1 MRISINKVQIRKS
14 LIHFY
19 TAIGFAVVSL
29 IFYSPLLDGKKLF
42 QSDINQ
48 YEGMSREITDNRDNF
63 SDEIYWID
71 NAFGGMPTFQLG
83 AKFAYDI
90 LAPIHMLFRFIPR
103 PAHTLFLYLLTMYIL
118 LMVLKIPWRIA
129 ILGSIAFA
137 FSTYLLIIL
146 QVGHNTKAL
155 AISYIPLVVA
165 GLVLLKQHKLL
176 PGFLVSL
183 VAISL
188 QLRANHYQMTYY
200 MLILLGIYF
209 VVYLVDSYK
218 KNDVKYFIKYM
229 GVFALAG
236 IMSLGLNAPNILSTY
251 EYSKYST
258 RSQSELK
265 INPDGTEKEKS
276 TGLDYDYI
284 TQYSYGVF
292 ESFNLVAP
300 RVQGGAS
307 SEDVGDDSDL
317 YKFLVDNNVPKP
329 QADSFIKSV
338 PTYWGNQPILEAPA
352 YIGASMVF
360 LFILSLFVVKGPF
373 KWWLLISFLLSL
385 LLSWGKNFPL
395 LTNFFIDCVPFY
407 NKFRAVSSIQVI
419 LEFAVPLLSVIGLHK
434 FLADSNLKNIKRS
447 LTIYSVPLIILF
459 VFSGSL
465 SFAGLYDDYY
475 SNGYGQEIFN
485 QIIEERKNIFNKDI
499 IRALL
504 IGGIIFL
511 TLRFSRLIGRNFTF
525 IIVFIIVFIDLFT
538 VNNRYIDKDLFID
551 KSINT
556 YQLSEIDNE
565 ILTDTLDYRVFNVSA
580 GLSNASTSY
589 YHNTLNGYHA
599 AKLRRFQEYYDYLS
613 FHDNEKL
620 FNSLNV
626 KYIIGKDD
634 ENKDQL
640 YQNTSALGNAWAID
654 SILVFNNPDELL
666 NKLKEKDTDISQVA
680 LGLMNSLPKDIPL
693 SYDSSELIKIEKIKN
708 SSSHLTYNYESI
720 SEQLIVFSEIY
731 YPAGWEVYVDGDK
744 SNFFDINYLLRGMVI
759 PKGKHTVEFYFLP
772 KIVKTGINIR
782 IITIIITFSLIA
794 FMLYKENKWV

>member
-14 LIHFY
+14 LIHLY

-29 IFYSPLLDGKKLF
+29 IFYSPLLEGKKLY

-129 ILGSIAFA
+129 VLGSIAFA

-155 AISYIPLVVA
+155 AVSYIPLVVA
-165 GLVLLKQHKLL
+165 GLLLLKQHKLL

-188 QLRANHYQMTYY
+188 QIRANHYQMTYY

-209 VVYLVDSYK
+209 IVYLVDSYR
-218 KNDVKYFIKYM
+218 KNDVKDFITYM
-229 GVFALAG
+229 ILFVLAG
-236 IMSLGLNAPNILSTY
+236 ILSLGLNAPNILSTY
-251 EYSKYST
+251 DYSKYST

-265 INPDGTEKEKS
+265 LNPDGTEKEIS

-284 TQYSYGVF
+284 TQYSYGIF
-292 ESFNLVAP
+292 ESLNLIAP

-307 SEDVGDDSDL
+307 SEDVGKDSDL
-317 YKFLVDNNVPKP
+317 YEFLIDNNVPKP
-329 QADSFIKSV
+329 QAESFIKSV
-338 PTYWGNQPILEAPA
+338 PTYWGSQPILEAPA
-352 YIGASMVF
+352 YIGASIAF

-373 KWWLLISFLLSL
+373 KWWLLISFILSL

-395 LTNFFIDCVPFY
+395 LTNLFIDYVPFY

-419 LEFAVPLLSVIGLHK
+419 LEFAVPLLAVIGLNK
-434 FLADSNLKNIKRS
+434 FLADADLKNIRRS
-447 LTIYSVPLIILF
+447 FAIFSVPLIILF
-459 VFSGSL
+459 LFSGSL
-465 SFAGLYDDYY
+465 SFVGLYDNYY
-475 SNGYGQEIFN
+475 SHGYGQEIFN

-499 IRALL
+499 LRALL

-511 TLRFSRLIGRNFTF
+511 TLRFSKSIGRNFTF
-525 IIVFIIVFIDLFT
+525 LIVFIIVFVDLYS
-538 VNNRYIDKDLFID
+538 VNSRYIDKDLFID

-565 ILTDTLDYRVFNVSA
+565 ILLDTLDYRVFNLST
-580 GLSNASTSY
+580 GLSNASSSY
-589 YHNTLNGYHA
+589 YHNSLNGYHA
-599 AKLRRFQEYYDYLS
+599 AKLRRFQEYYDYLT

-626 KYIIGKDD
+626 KYLIGKDD
-634 ENKDQL
+634 QDQDQL
-640 YQNTSALGNAWAID
+640 YVNPEALGNAWAVD
-654 SILVFNNPDELL
+654 SLLVLDNPDELL
-666 NKLKEKDTDISQVA
+666 NKLKDTDISKIA
-680 LGLMNSLPKDIPL
+680 LGLKNSTPKDLPKIF
-693 SYDSSELIKIEKIKN
+693 DSKDLIEIEKVKN
-708 SSSHLTYNYESI
+708 SSAHLTYNYNALSD
-720 SEQLIVFSEIY
+720 QLIVFSEIY
-731 YPAGWEVYVDGDK
+731 YPSGWEVFVDGDK
-744 SNFFDINYLLRGMVI
+744 SNFFDVNYLLRGMLI
-759 PKGKHTVEFYFLP
+759 PKGKHKIEFYFSP
-772 KIVKTGINIR
+772 KIVNTGINIR

-794 FMLYKENKWV
+794 YMLYRENKWV

>member
-1 MRISINKVQIRKS
+1 MRISINKVQFRKS
-14 LIHFY
+14 LIHLY
-19 TAIGFAVVSL
+19 TAIGFAIVSL
-29 IFYSPLLDGKKLF
+29 IFYSPLLDGKRLF

-48 YEGMSREITDNRDNF
+48 YEGMSREITENRDTF

-83 AKFAYDI
+83 AKFAYDV

-129 ILGSIAFA
+129 VLGSIAFA

-155 AISYIPLVVA
+155 AISYIPLVIA
-165 GLVLLKQHKLL
+165 GLLLLKQHKLL

-188 QLRANHYQMTYY
+188 QIRANHYQMTYY

-209 VVYLVDSYK
+209 IVYLVDSYRNK
-218 KNDVKYFIKYM
+218 DVKDFITYM
-229 GVFALAG
+229 SLFFLAG
-236 IMSLGLNAPNILSTY
+236 ILALGLNAPNILSTY
-251 EYSKYST
+251 DYSKYST

-265 INPDGTEKEKS
+265 LNPDGSEKEIS

-284 TQYSYGVF
+284 TQYSYGIF
-292 ESFNLVAP
+292 ESLNLVAP

-307 SEDVGDDSDL
+307 SEDVGENSDL
-317 YKFLVDNNVPKP
+317 YEFLIDNNVPKP
-329 QADSFIKSV
+329 QAQSFIKSV
-338 PTYWGNQPILEAPA
+338 PTYWGSQPILEAPA
-352 YIGASMVF
+352 YIGASIAF
-360 LFILSLFVVKGPF
+360 LFVLSLFVVKGPF
-373 KWWLLISFLLSL
+373 KWWLLISFILSL

-395 LTNFFIDCVPFY
+395 LTNLFIDYVPFY

-419 LEFAVPLLSVIGLHK
+419 LEFAVPLLAVIGLNK
-434 FLADSNLKNIKRS
+434 FLADSDLKNIRRS
-447 LTIYSVPLIILF
+447 FAIFSVPLIILL
-459 VFSGSL
+459 VISGSL

-499 IRALL
+499 LRALL
-504 IGGIIFL
+504 IGGVIFL
-511 TLRFSRLIGRNFTF
+511 TLRFSKLIGRNFTF
-525 IIVFIIVFIDLFT
+525 LIVSLIVIVDLYS
-538 VNNRYIDKDLFID
+538 VNSRYIDKDLFID

-565 ILTDTLDYRVFNVSA
+565 ILLDTLDYRVFNLST
-580 GLSNASTSY
+580 GLSNASSSY
-589 YHNTLNGYHA
+589 YHNSLNGYHA
-599 AKLRRFQEYYDYLS
+599 AKLKRFQEYYDYLT

-626 KYIIGKDD
+626 KYLIGKDD
-634 ENKDQL
+634 QDQDQL
-640 YQNTSALGNAWAID
+640 YINPDALGNAWSVD
-654 SILVFNNPDELL
+654 SLLILDNPDELL
-666 NKLKEKDTDISQVA
+666 NKLKDTDISKIA
-680 LGLMNSLPKDIPL
+680 LGLKNSIPKDLPQTFE
-693 SYDSSELIKIEKIKN
+693 SKDLIKIEKVKN
-708 SSSHLTYNYESI
+708 SSSHLTYNYNAL

-731 YPAGWEVYVDGDK
+731 YPSGWEVFIDGEK
-744 SNFFDINYLLRGMVI
+744 SNFFDINYLLRGMLI
-759 PKGKHTVEFYFLP
+759 PEGKHEIEFFFSP
-772 KIVKTGINIR
+772 EIVKTGINIR

-794 FMLYKENKWV
+794 YMLYRENKWV

>member
-14 LIHFY
+14 LIHLY

-29 IFYSPLLDGKKLF
+29 IFYSPLLEGKKLY

-90 LAPIHMLFRFIPR
+90 LAPIHMMFRFIPR

-129 ILGSIAFA
+129 VLGSIAFA

-155 AISYIPLVVA
+155 AISYIPLVIA
-165 GLVLLKQHKLL
+165 GLLLLKQHKLL

-188 QLRANHYQMTYY
+188 QIRANHYQMTYY

-209 VVYLVDSYK
+209 IVYLVDSYR
-218 KNDVKYFIKYM
+218 KNDVKDFITYM
-229 GVFALAG
+229 SLFVLAG
-236 IMSLGLNAPNILSTY
+236 ILSLGLNAPNILSTY
-251 EYSKYST
+251 DYSKYST

-265 INPDGTEKEKS
+265 LNPDGTEKEIS

-284 TQYSYGVF
+284 TQYSYGIF
-292 ESFNLVAP
+292 ESLNLIAP

-307 SEDVGDDSDL
+307 SEDIGEDSEL
-317 YKFLVDNNVPKP
+317 YEFLIENNVPKP
-329 QADSFIKSV
+329 QAESFIKSV
-338 PTYWGNQPILEAPA
+338 PTYWGSQPILEAPA
-352 YIGASMVF
+352 YIGASIAF

-373 KWWLLISFLLSL
+373 KWWLLISFILSL

-395 LTNFFIDCVPFY
+395 LTNLFIDYVPFY

-419 LEFAVPLLSVIGLHK
+419 LEFAVPLLAVIGLNK
-434 FLADSNLKNIKRS
+434 FLADADLKNIRRS
-447 LTIYSVPLIILF
+447 FAIFSLPLIILF
-459 VFSGSL
+459 LFSGSL
-465 SFAGLYDDYY
+465 SFVGLYDNYY

-485 QIIEERKNIFNKDI
+485 QIIEERKNIFNKDVL
-499 IRALL
+499 RALL

-511 TLRFSRLIGRNFTF
+511 TLRFSKSIGRNFTF
-525 IIVFIIVFIDLFT
+525 LIVSIIVFIDLYS
-538 VNNRYIDKDLFID
+538 VNSRYIDKDLFID

-565 ILTDTLDYRVFNVSA
+565 ILLDTLDYRVFNLST
-580 GLSNASTSY
+580 GLSNASSSY
-589 YHNTLNGYHA
+589 YHNSLNGYHA
-599 AKLRRFQEYYDYLS
+599 AKLRRFQEYYDYLT

-626 KYIIGKDD
+626 KYLIGKDD
-634 ENKDQL
+634 QDQDQL
-640 YQNTSALGNAWAID
+640 YVNPDALGNAWAVD
-654 SILVFNNPDELL
+654 SLLVLDNPDELL
-666 NKLKEKDTDISQVA
+666 NKLKDTNISKIA
-680 LGLMNSLPKDIPL
+680 LGLKNSIPKDLPKIFNSKD
-693 SYDSSELIKIEKIKN
+693 LIEIEKVKN
-708 SSSHLTYNYESI
+708 SSSHLTYNYNALSD
-720 SEQLIVFSEIY
+720 QLIVFSEIY
-731 YPAGWEVYVDGDK
+731 YPSGWEVFVDGEK
-744 SNFFDINYLLRGMVI
+744 SNFFDVNYLLRGMLI
-759 PKGKHTVEFYFLP
+759 PKGKHKIEFYFSP
-772 KIVKTGINIR
+772 KIVNTGINIR

-794 FMLYKENKWV
+794 YMLYRDNKWV

>member
-14 LIHFY
+14 LIHLY

-29 IFYSPLLDGKKLF
+29 IFYSPLLEGKKLY

-90 LAPIHMLFRFIPR
+90 LAPIHMMFRFIPR

-129 ILGSIAFA
+129 VLGSIAFA

-155 AISYIPLVVA
+155 AISYIPLVIA
-165 GLVLLKQHKLL
+165 GLLLLKQHKLL

-188 QLRANHYQMTYY
+188 QIRANHYQMTYY

-209 VVYLVDSYK
+209 IVYLVDSYR
-218 KNDVKYFIKYM
+218 KNDVKDFITYM
-229 GVFALAG
+229 SLFVLAG
-236 IMSLGLNAPNILSTY
+236 ILSLGLNAPNILSTY
-251 EYSKYST
+251 DYSKYST

-265 INPDGTEKEKS
+265 LNPDGTEKEIS

-284 TQYSYGVF
+284 TQYSYGIF
-292 ESFNLVAP
+292 ESLNLIAP

-307 SEDVGDDSDL
+307 SEDVGEDSDL
-317 YKFLVDNNVPKP
+317 YEFLIDNNVPKP
-329 QADSFIKSV
+329 QAESFIKSV
-338 PTYWGNQPILEAPA
+338 PTYWGSQPILEAPA
-352 YIGASMVF
+352 YIGASIAF

-373 KWWLLISFLLSL
+373 KWWLLISFILSL

-395 LTNFFIDCVPFY
+395 LTNLFIDYVPFY

-419 LEFAVPLLSVIGLHK
+419 LEFAVPLLAVIGLNK
-434 FLADSNLKNIKRS
+434 FLADADLKNIRRS
-447 LTIYSVPLIILF
+447 FAIFSVPLIILF
-459 VFSGSL
+459 LFSGSL
-465 SFAGLYDDYY
+465 SFVGLYDNYY

-485 QIIEERKNIFNKDI
+485 QIIEERKNIFNKDVL
-499 IRALL
+499 RALL

-511 TLRFSRLIGRNFTF
+511 TLRFSKSIGRNFTF
-525 IIVFIIVFIDLFT
+525 LIVSIIVFIDLYS
-538 VNNRYIDKDLFID
+538 VNSRYIDKDLFID

-565 ILTDTLDYRVFNVSA
+565 ILLDTLDYRVFNLST
-580 GLSNASTSY
+580 GLSNASSSY
-589 YHNTLNGYHA
+589 YHNSLNGYHA
-599 AKLRRFQEYYDYLS
+599 AKLRRFQEYYDYLT

-626 KYIIGKDD
+626 KYLIGKDD
-634 ENKDQL
+634 QDQDQL
-640 YQNTSALGNAWAID
+640 YVNPDALGNAWAVD
-654 SILVFNNPDELL
+654 SLLVLDNPDELL
-666 NKLKEKDTDISQVA
+666 NKLKDTNISKIA
-680 LGLMNSLPKDIPL
+680 LGLKNSIPKDLPKIFNSKD
-693 SYDSSELIKIEKIKN
+693 LIEIEKVKN
-708 SSSHLTYNYESI
+708 SSSHLTYNYNALSD
-720 SEQLIVFSEIY
+720 QLIVFSEIY
-731 YPAGWEVYVDGDK
+731 YPSGWEVFVDGEK
-744 SNFFDINYLLRGMVI
+744 SNFFDVNYLLRGMLI
-759 PKGKHTVEFYFLP
+759 PKGKHKIEFYFSP
-772 KIVKTGINIR
+772 KIVNTGINIR
-782 IITIIITFSLIA
+782 IITIIITFILIA
-794 FMLYKENKWV
+794 YMLYRDNKWV

>member
-14 LIHFY
+14 LIHLY

-29 IFYSPLLDGKKLF
+29 IFYSPLLEGKKLY

-129 ILGSIAFA
+129 VLGSIAFA

-155 AISYIPLVVA
+155 AVSYIPLVVA
-165 GLVLLKQHKLL
+165 GLLLLKQHKLL

-188 QLRANHYQMTYY
+188 QIRANHYQMTYY

-209 VVYLVDSYK
+209 IVYLVDSYRK
-218 KNDVKYFIKYM
+218 KDVKDFITYM
-229 GVFALAG
+229 SLFFLAG
-236 IMSLGLNAPNILSTY
+236 ILSLGLNAPNILSTY
-251 EYSKYST
+251 DYSKYST

-265 INPDGTEKEKS
+265 LNPDGTEKEIS

-284 TQYSYGVF
+284 TQYSYGIF
-292 ESFNLVAP
+292 ESLNLIAP

-307 SEDVGDDSDL
+307 SEDVGEDSDL
-317 YKFLVDNNVPKP
+317 YEFLIDNNIPKP
-329 QADSFIKSV
+329 QAQSFIKSV
-338 PTYWGNQPILEAPA
+338 PTYWGSQPILEAPA
-352 YIGASMVF
+352 YIGASIAF

-373 KWWLLISFLLSL
+373 KWWLLISFILSL

-395 LTNFFIDCVPFY
+395 LTNLFIDYVPFY

-419 LEFAVPLLSVIGLHK
+419 LEFAVPLLAVIGLNK
-434 FLADSNLKNIKRS
+434 FLADSDQKNIRRS
-447 LTIYSVPLIILF
+447 FAIFSVPLIILF
-459 VFSGSL
+459 LFSGSL
-465 SFAGLYDDYY
+465 SFVGLYDNYY

-499 IRALL
+499 LRALL

-511 TLRFSRLIGRNFTF
+511 TLRFSKSIGRNFTF
-525 IIVFIIVFIDLFT
+525 LIVFIIVFVDLYS
-538 VNNRYIDKDLFID
+538 VNSRYIDKDLFID

-565 ILTDTLDYRVFNVSA
+565 ILLDTLDYRVFNLST
-580 GLSNASTSY
+580 GLSNASSSY
-589 YHNTLNGYHA
+589 YHNSLNGYHA
-599 AKLRRFQEYYDYLS
+599 AKLRRFQEYYDYLT

-626 KYIIGKDD
+626 KYLIGKDD
-634 ENKDQL
+634 QDQDQL
-640 YQNTSALGNAWAID
+640 YVNPEALGNAWAVD
-654 SILVFNNPDELL
+654 SLLVLDNPDELL
-666 NKLKEKDTDISQVA
+666 NKLKDTDISKIA
-680 LGLMNSLPKDIPL
+680 LGLKNSTPKDLPKIF
-693 SYDSSELIKIEKIKN
+693 DSKDLIEIEKVKN
-708 SSSHLTYNYESI
+708 SSAHLTYNYNALSD
-720 SEQLIVFSEIY
+720 QLIVFSEIY
-731 YPAGWEVYVDGDK
+731 YPSGWEVFVDGDK
-744 SNFFDINYLLRGMVI
+744 SNFFDVNYLLRGMLI
-759 PKGKHTVEFYFLP
+759 PKGKHKIEFYFSP
-772 KIVKTGINIR
+772 KIVNTGINIR

-794 FMLYKENKWV
+794 YMLYRENKWV

>member
-1 MRISINKVQIRKS
+1 MRISINKVQFRKS
-14 LIHFY
+14 LIHLY

-29 IFYSPLLDGKKLF
+29 IFYSPLLDGKRLF

-48 YEGMSREITDNRDNF
+48 YEGMSREISENRDAF

-83 AKFAYDI
+83 AKFAYDV

-129 ILGSIAFA
+129 VLGSIAFA

-155 AISYIPLVVA
+155 AISYIPLVIA
-165 GLVLLKQHKLL
+165 GLLLLKQHKLL

-188 QLRANHYQMTYY
+188 QIRANHYQMTYY

-209 VVYLVDSYK
+209 IVYLVDSYRK
-218 KNDVKYFIKYM
+218 KDVKDFITYM
-229 GVFALAG
+229 SLFFLAG
-236 IMSLGLNAPNILSTY
+236 ILALGLNAPNILSTY
-251 EYSKYST
+251 DYSKYST

-265 INPDGTEKEKS
+265 LNPDGSEKEIS

-284 TQYSYGVF
+284 TQYSYGIF
-292 ESFNLVAP
+292 ESLNLVAP

-307 SEDVGDDSDL
+307 SEDVGENSDL
-317 YKFLVDNNVPKP
+317 YEFLIDNNVPKP
-329 QADSFIKSV
+329 QAQSFIKSV
-338 PTYWGNQPILEAPA
+338 PTYWGSQPILEAPA
-352 YIGASMVF
+352 YIGASIAF
-360 LFILSLFVVKGPF
+360 LFVLSLFVVKGPF
-373 KWWLLISFLLSL
+373 KWWLLISFILSL

-395 LTNFFIDCVPFY
+395 LTNLFIDYVPFY

-419 LEFAVPLLSVIGLHK
+419 LEFAVPLLAVIGLNK
-434 FLADSNLKNIKRS
+434 FLADSDLKNIRRS
-447 LTIYSVPLIILF
+447 FAIFSVPLIILL
-459 VFSGSL
+459 VISGSL

-499 IRALL
+499 LRALL
-504 IGGIIFL
+504 IGGVIFL
-511 TLRFSRLIGRNFTF
+511 TLRFSKLIGRNFTF
-525 IIVFIIVFIDLFT
+525 LIVSITVIVDLYS
-538 VNNRYIDKDLFID
+538 VNDRYIDKDLFID

-565 ILTDTLDYRVFNVSA
+565 ILLDTLDYRVFNLST
-580 GLSNASTSY
+580 GLSNASSSY
-589 YHNTLNGYHA
+589 YHNSLNGYHA
-599 AKLRRFQEYYDYLS
+599 AKLRRFQEYYDYLT

-626 KYIIGKDD
+626 KYLIGKDD
-634 ENKDQL
+634 QDQDQL
-640 YQNTSALGNAWAID
+640 YINPDALGNAWSVD
-654 SILVFNNPDELL
+654 SLLILDNPDELL
-666 NKLKEKDTDISQVA
+666 NKLKDTDISKIA
-680 LGLMNSLPKDIPL
+680 LGLKNSIPKDLPQTFE
-693 SYDSSELIKIEKIKN
+693 SKDLIKIEKVKN
-708 SSSHLTYNYESI
+708 SSSHLTYNYNAL

-731 YPAGWEVYVDGDK
+731 YPSGWEVFIDGEK
-744 SNFFDINYLLRGMVI
+744 SNFFDINYLLRGMLI
-759 PKGKHTVEFYFLP
+759 PEGKHEIEFFFSP
-772 KIVKTGINIR
+772 EIVKTGINIR

-794 FMLYKENKWV
+794 YMLYRENKWV

>member
-14 LIHFY
+14 LIHLY

-29 IFYSPLLDGKKLF
+29 IFYSPLLEGKKLY

-48 YEGMSREITDNRDNF
+48 YEGMSREISDNRDNF

-90 LAPIHMLFRFIPR
+90 LAPIHMMFRFIPR

-129 ILGSIAFA
+129 VLGSIAFA

-155 AISYIPLVVA
+155 AISYIPLVIA
-165 GLVLLKQHKLL
+165 GLLLLKQHKLL

-188 QLRANHYQMTYY
+188 QIRANHYQMTYY

-209 VVYLVDSYK
+209 IVYLVDSYR
-218 KNDVKYFIKYM
+218 KNDVKDFITYM
-229 GVFALAG
+229 SLFVLAG
-236 IMSLGLNAPNILSTY
+236 ILSLGLNAPNILSTY
-251 EYSKYST
+251 DYSKYST

-265 INPDGTEKEKS
+265 LNPDGTEKEIS

-284 TQYSYGVF
+284 TQYSYGIF
-292 ESFNLVAP
+292 ESLNLIAP

-307 SEDVGDDSDL
+307 SEDVGEDSDL
-317 YKFLVDNNVPKP
+317 YEFLIDNNVPKP
-329 QADSFIKSV
+329 QAESFIKSV
-338 PTYWGNQPILEAPA
+338 PTYWGSQPILEAPA
-352 YIGASMVF
+352 YIGASIAF

-373 KWWLLISFLLSL
+373 KWWLLISFILSL

-395 LTNFFIDCVPFY
+395 LTNLFIDYVPFY

-419 LEFAVPLLSVIGLHK
+419 LEFAVPLLAVIGLNK
-434 FLADSNLKNIKRS
+434 FLADADLKNIRRS
-447 LTIYSVPLIILF
+447 FAIFSVPLIILF
-459 VFSGSL
+459 LFSGSL
-465 SFAGLYDDYY
+465 SFVGLYDNYY

-485 QIIEERKNIFNKDI
+485 QIIEERKNIFNKDVL
-499 IRALL
+499 RALL

-511 TLRFSRLIGRNFTF
+511 TLRFSKSIGRNFTF
-525 IIVFIIVFIDLFT
+525 LIVSIIVFIDLYS
-538 VNNRYIDKDLFID
+538 VNSRYIDKDLFID

-565 ILTDTLDYRVFNVSA
+565 ILLDTLDYRVFNLST
-580 GLSNASTSY
+580 GLSNASSSY
-589 YHNTLNGYHA
+589 YHNSLNGYHA
-599 AKLRRFQEYYDYLS
+599 AKLRRFQEYYDYLT

-626 KYIIGKDD
+626 KYLIGKDD
-634 ENKDQL
+634 QDQDQL
-640 YQNTSALGNAWAID
+640 YVNPDALGNAWAVD
-654 SILVFNNPDELL
+654 SLLVLDNPDELL
-666 NKLKEKDTDISQVA
+666 NKLKDTNISKIA
-680 LGLMNSLPKDIPL
+680 LGLKNSIPKDLPKIFNSKD
-693 SYDSSELIKIEKIKN
+693 LIEIEKVKN
-708 SSSHLTYNYESI
+708 SSSHLTYNYNALSN
-720 SEQLIVFSEIY
+720 QLIVFSEIY
-731 YPAGWEVYVDGDK
+731 YPSGWEVFVDGEK
-744 SNFFDINYLLRGMVI
+744 SNFFDVNYLLRGMLI
-759 PKGKHTVEFYFLP
+759 PKGKHKIDFYFSP
-772 KIVKTGINIR
+772 KIVNTGINIR
-782 IITIIITFSLIA
+782 IITIIITFILIA
-794 FMLYKENKWV
+794 YMLYRENKWV

>member
-14 LIHFY
+14 LIHLY

-29 IFYSPLLDGKKLF
+29 VFYSPLLDGKKLY

-48 YEGMSREITDNRDNF
+48 YEGMSREITNNRDNF

-90 LAPIHMLFRFIPR
+90 LAPIHMMFRFIPR

-129 ILGSIAFA
+129 VLGSIAFA

-165 GLVLLKQHKLL
+165 GLLLLKQHKLL
-176 PGFLVSL
+176 PGFLVSI

-188 QLRANHYQMTYY
+188 QIRANHYQMTYY

-209 VVYLVDSYK
+209 IVYLVDSYR
-218 KNDVKYFIKYM
+218 KNDVKDFITYM
-229 GVFALAG
+229 SLFVLAG
-236 IMSLGLNAPNILSTY
+236 ILSLGLNAPNILSTY
-251 EYSKYST
+251 DYSKYST

-265 INPDGTEKEKS
+265 LNPDGTKKEIS

-284 TQYSYGVF
+284 TQYSYGIF
-292 ESFNLVAP
+292 ESLNLIAP

-307 SEDVGDDSDL
+307 SEDIGEDSEL
-317 YKFLVDNNVPKP
+317 YEFLIENNIPKP
-329 QADSFIKSV
+329 QAESFIKSV
-338 PTYWGNQPILEAPA
+338 PTYWGSQPILEAPA
-352 YIGASMVF
+352 YIGASIAF
-360 LFILSLFVVKGPF
+360 LFILSLFLVKGPF
-373 KWWLLISFLLSL
+373 KWWLLISFILSL

-395 LTNFFIDCVPFY
+395 LTNLFIDYVPFY

-419 LEFAVPLLSVIGLHK
+419 LEFAVPLLAVIGLNK
-434 FLADSNLKNIKRS
+434 FLADSDLKNIRRS
-447 LTIYSVPLIILF
+447 FAIFSVPLIILF
-459 VFSGSL
+459 LFSGSL
-465 SFAGLYDDYY
+465 SFVGLYDNYY

-499 IRALL
+499 LRALL
-504 IGGIIFL
+504 IVGIIFL
-511 TLRFSRLIGRNFTF
+511 TLRFSKSIGRNFTF
-525 IIVFIIVFIDLFT
+525 LIVSIIVFVDLYS
-538 VNNRYIDKDLFID
+538 VNRRYIDKDLFID

-565 ILTDTLDYRVFNVSA
+565 ILLDTLDYRVFNLST
-580 GLSNASTSY
+580 GLSNASSSY
-589 YHNTLNGYHA
+589 YHNSLNGYHA
-599 AKLRRFQEYYDYLS
+599 AKLRRFQEYYDYLT

-626 KYIIGKDD
+626 KYLIGKDD
-634 ENKDQL
+634 QGQDQL
-640 YQNTSALGNAWAID
+640 YVNPDALGNAWAVD
-654 SILVFNNPDELL
+654 SLLVLDNPDELL
-666 NKLKEKDTDISQVA
+666 NKLKDTDISKIA
-680 LGLMNSLPKDIPL
+680 LGLKNSAPKDLPKIFESKD
-693 SYDSSELIKIEKIKN
+693 LIEIEKFKN
-708 SSSHLTYNYESI
+708 SSSHLTYKYNALSD
-720 SEQLIVFSEIY
+720 QLIVFSEIY
-731 YPAGWEVYVDGDK
+731 YPSGWEVFVDGEK
-744 SNFFDINYLLRGMVI
+744 SNFFDVNYLLRGMLI
-759 PKGKHTVEFYFLP
+759 PKGKHKIDFYFSP
-772 KIVKTGINIR
+772 KIVNTGINIR

-794 FMLYKENKWV
+794 YMLYRENKWV

>member
-14 LIHFY
+14 LIHLY

-29 IFYSPLLDGKKLF
+29 VFYSPLLDGKKLY

-90 LAPIHMLFRFIPR
+90 LAPIHMMFRFIPR

-129 ILGSIAFA
+129 VLGSIAFA

-165 GLVLLKQHKLL
+165 GLLLLKQHKLL
-176 PGFLVSL
+176 PGFLVSI

-188 QLRANHYQMTYY
+188 QIRANHYQMTYY

-209 VVYLVDSYK
+209 IVYLVDSYR
-218 KNDVKYFIKYM
+218 KNDVKDFITYM
-229 GVFALAG
+229 SLFVLAG
-236 IMSLGLNAPNILSTY
+236 ILSLGLNAPNILSTY
-251 EYSKYST
+251 DYSKYST

-265 INPDGTEKEKS
+265 LNPDGTKKEIS

-284 TQYSYGVF
+284 TQYSYGIF
-292 ESFNLVAP
+292 ESLNLIAP

-307 SEDVGDDSDL
+307 SEDIGEDSEL
-317 YKFLVDNNVPKP
+317 YEFLIENNVPKP
-329 QADSFIKSV
+329 QAESFIKSV
-338 PTYWGNQPILEAPA
+338 PTYWGSQPILEAPA
-352 YIGASMVF
+352 YIGASIAF

-373 KWWLLISFLLSL
+373 KWWLLISFILSL

-395 LTNFFIDCVPFY
+395 LTNLFIDYVPFY

-419 LEFAVPLLSVIGLHK
+419 LEFAVPLLAVIGLNK
-434 FLADSNLKNIKRS
+434 FLADSDLKNIRRS
-447 LTIYSVPLIILF
+447 FAIFSVPLIILF
-459 VFSGSL
+459 LFSGSL
-465 SFAGLYDDYY
+465 SFVGLYDNYY

-499 IRALL
+499 LRALL
-504 IGGIIFL
+504 IVGIIFL
-511 TLRFSRLIGRNFTF
+511 TLRFSKSIGRNFTF
-525 IIVFIIVFIDLFT
+525 IIVSIIVFVDLYS
-538 VNNRYIDKDLFID
+538 VNRRYIDKDLFID

-565 ILTDTLDYRVFNVSA
+565 ILLDTLDYRVFNLST
-580 GLSNASTSY
+580 GLSNASSSY
-589 YHNTLNGYHA
+589 YHNSLNGYHA
-599 AKLRRFQEYYDYLS
+599 AKLRRFQEYYDYLT

-626 KYIIGKDD
+626 KYLIGKDD
-634 ENKDQL
+634 QDQDQL
-640 YQNTSALGNAWAID
+640 YVNPDALGNAWAVD
-654 SILVFNNPDELL
+654 SLLVLDNPDELL
-666 NKLKEKDTDISQVA
+666 NKLKDTDISKIA
-680 LGLMNSLPKDIPL
+680 LGLKNSAPKDLPKIFESKD
-693 SYDSSELIKIEKIKN
+693 LIEIEKVKN
-708 SSSHLTYNYESI
+708 SSSHLTYNYNALSD
-720 SEQLIVFSEIY
+720 QLIVFSEIY
-731 YPAGWEVYVDGDK
+731 YPSGWEVFVDGEK
-744 SNFFDINYLLRGMVI
+744 SNFFDVNYLLRGMLI
-759 PKGKHTVEFYFLP
+759 PKGKHKIDFYFSP
-772 KIVKTGINIR
+772 KIVNTGINIR

-794 FMLYKENKWV
+794 YMLYRENKWV

>member
-14 LIHFY
+14 LIHLY

-29 IFYSPLLDGKKLF
+29 IFYSPLLEGKKLY

-48 YEGMSREITDNRDNF
+48 YEGMSREISDNRDNF

-90 LAPIHMLFRFIPR
+90 LAPIHMMFRFIPR

-129 ILGSIAFA
+129 VLGSIAFA

-155 AISYIPLVVA
+155 AISYIPLVIA
-165 GLVLLKQHKLL
+165 GLLLLKQHKLL

-188 QLRANHYQMTYY
+188 QIRANHYQMTYY

-209 VVYLVDSYK
+209 IVYLVDSYR
-218 KNDVKYFIKYM
+218 KNDVKDFITYM
-229 GVFALAG
+229 SLFVLAG
-236 IMSLGLNAPNILSTY
+236 ILSLGLNAPNILSTY
-251 EYSKYST
+251 DYSKYST

-265 INPDGTEKEKS
+265 LNPDGTEKEIS

-284 TQYSYGVF
+284 TQYSYGIF
-292 ESFNLVAP
+292 ESLNLIAP

-307 SEDVGDDSDL
+307 SEDVGEDSDL
-317 YKFLVDNNVPKP
+317 YEFLIDNNVPKP
-329 QADSFIKSV
+329 QAESFIKSV
-338 PTYWGNQPILEAPA
+338 PTYWGSQPILEAPA
-352 YIGASMVF
+352 YIGASIAF

-373 KWWLLISFLLSL
+373 KWWLLISFILSL

-395 LTNFFIDCVPFY
+395 LTNLFIDYVPFY

-419 LEFAVPLLSVIGLHK
+419 LEFAVPLLAVIGLNK
-434 FLADSNLKNIKRS
+434 FLADADLKNIRRS
-447 LTIYSVPLIILF
+447 FAIFSVPLIILF
-459 VFSGSL
+459 LFSGSL
-465 SFAGLYDDYY
+465 SFVGLYDNYY

-499 IRALL
+499 LRALL

-511 TLRFSRLIGRNFTF
+511 TLRFSKSIGRNFTF
-525 IIVFIIVFIDLFT
+525 LIVSIIVFIDLYS
-538 VNNRYIDKDLFID
+538 VNSRYIDKDLFID

-565 ILTDTLDYRVFNVSA
+565 ILLDTLDYRVFNLST
-580 GLSNASTSY
+580 GLSNASSSY
-589 YHNTLNGYHA
+589 YHNSLNGYHA
-599 AKLRRFQEYYDYLS
+599 AKLRRFQEYYDYLT

-626 KYIIGKDD
+626 KYLIGKDD
-634 ENKDQL
+634 QDQDQL
-640 YQNTSALGNAWAID
+640 YVNPDALGNAWAVD
-654 SILVFNNPDELL
+654 SLLVLDNPDELL
-666 NKLKEKDTDISQVA
+666 NKLKDTNISKIA
-680 LGLMNSLPKDIPL
+680 LGLKNSIPKDLPKIFNSKD
-693 SYDSSELIKIEKIKN
+693 LIEIEKVKN
-708 SSSHLTYNYESI
+708 SSSHLTYNYNALSD
-720 SEQLIVFSEIY
+720 QLIVFSEIY
-731 YPAGWEVYVDGDK
+731 YPSGWEVFVDGEK
-744 SNFFDINYLLRGMVI
+744 SNFFDVNYLLRGMLI
-759 PKGKHTVEFYFLP
+759 PKGKHKIEFYFSP
-772 KIVKTGINIR
+772 KIVNTGINIR

-794 FMLYKENKWV
+794 YMLYRDNKWV

>member
-1 MRISINKVQIRKS
+1 MRISINKVQFRKS
-14 LIHFY
+14 LIHLY

-29 IFYSPLLDGKKLF
+29 IFYSPLLDGKRLF

-48 YEGMSREITDNRDNF
+48 YEGMSREITENRDAF

-83 AKFAYDI
+83 AKFAYDV

-129 ILGSIAFA
+129 VLGSIAFA

-155 AISYIPLVVA
+155 AISYIPLVIA
-165 GLVLLKQHKLL
+165 GLLLLKQHKLL

-188 QLRANHYQMTYY
+188 QIRANHYQMTYY

-209 VVYLVDSYK
+209 IVYLVDSYRK
-218 KNDVKYFIKYM
+218 KDVKDFITYM
-229 GVFALAG
+229 SLFFLAG
-236 IMSLGLNAPNILSTY
+236 ILALGLNAPNILSTY
-251 EYSKYST
+251 DYSKYST

-265 INPDGTEKEKS
+265 LNPDGSEKEIS

-284 TQYSYGVF
+284 TQYSYGIF
-292 ESFNLVAP
+292 ESLNLVAP

-307 SEDVGDDSDL
+307 SEDVGENSDL
-317 YKFLVDNNVPKP
+317 YEFLIDNNVPKP
-329 QADSFIKSV
+329 QAQSFIKSV
-338 PTYWGNQPILEAPA
+338 PTYWGSQPILEAPA
-352 YIGASMVF
+352 YIGASIAF
-360 LFILSLFVVKGPF
+360 LFVLSLFVVKGPF
-373 KWWLLISFLLSL
+373 KWWLLISFVLSL

-395 LTNFFIDCVPFY
+395 LTNLFIDYVPFY

-419 LEFAVPLLSVIGLHK
+419 LEFAVPLLAVIGLNK
-434 FLADSNLKNIKRS
+434 FLADSDLKNIRRS
-447 LTIYSVPLIILF
+447 FAIFSVPLIILL
-459 VFSGSL
+459 VISGSL

-499 IRALL
+499 LRALL
-504 IGGIIFL
+504 IGGVIFL
-511 TLRFSRLIGRNFTF
+511 TLRFSKLIGRNFTF
-525 IIVFIIVFIDLFT
+525 LIVSLIVIVDLYS
-538 VNNRYIDKDLFID
+538 VNSRYIDKDLFID

-565 ILTDTLDYRVFNVSA
+565 ILLDTLDYRVFNLST
-580 GLSNASTSY
+580 GLSNASSSY
-589 YHNTLNGYHA
+589 YHNSLNGYHA
-599 AKLRRFQEYYDYLS
+599 AKLRRFQEYYDYLT

-626 KYIIGKDD
+626 KYLIGKDD
-634 ENKDQL
+634 QDQDQL
-640 YQNTSALGNAWAID
+640 YVNPDALGNAWAVD
-654 SILVFNNPDELL
+654 SLLVLNNPDELL
-666 NKLKEKDTDISQVA
+666 NKLKDIDITKIS
-680 LGLMNSLPKDIPL
+680 LGLKNSIPKDL
-693 SYDSSELIKIEKIKN
+693 LQTFKSKDLIKIEKVKN
-708 SSSHLTYNYESI
+708 SSSHLTYNYNAL

-731 YPAGWEVYVDGDK
+731 YPSGWEVFVNGEK
-744 SNFFDINYLLRGMVI
+744 SNFFDLNYLLRGMLI
-759 PKGKHTVEFYFLP
+759 PEGKHKIDFYFSP

-794 FMLYKENKWV
+794 YMLYRENKWV

>member
-1 MRISINKVQIRKS
+1 MRISINKVSIRKS
-14 LIHFY
+14 LIHLY

-29 IFYSPLLDGKKLF
+29 IFYSPLLDGKKLY

-48 YEGMSREITDNRDNF
+48 YEGMSREISDNRDNF

-90 LAPIHMLFRFIPR
+90 LSPIHMLFRFIPR

-118 LMVLKIPWRIA
+118 LMVLKIPWRISV
-129 ILGSIAFA
+129 LGSIAFA

-165 GLVLLKQHKLL
+165 GLFLLKQHKLL
-176 PGFLVSL
+176 PGFLLSL

-188 QLRANHYQMTYY
+188 QIRANHYQMTYY

-209 VVYLVDSYK
+209 IVYLIDSYRN
-218 KNDVKYFIKYM
+218 NDVKDFLKYM
-229 GVFALAG
+229 GVFILAG
-236 IMSLGLNAPNILSTY
+236 ILSLGLNAPNILSTY
-251 EYSKYST
+251 DYSKYST

-265 INPDGTEKEKS
+265 LNPDGTEKQIS

-292 ESFNLVAP
+292 ESLNLIAP

-307 SEDVGDDSDL
+307 SEDVGEDSDL
-317 YKFLVDNNVPKP
+317 YKFLIDNNVPKP

-338 PTYWGNQPILEAPA
+338 PTYWGSQPILEAPA
-352 YIGASMVF
+352 YIGASVVF

-373 KWWLLISFLLSL
+373 KWWLLISFVLSL

-395 LTNFFIDCVPFY
+395 LTNFFIDYIPFY

-419 LEFAVPLLSVIGLHK
+419 LEFAVPLLSVIGLNK
-434 FLADSNLKNIKRS
+434 FLADSELKNIKRS
-447 LTIYSVPLIILF
+447 FAIFSVPLILLLVI
-459 VFSGSL
+459 SGSF
-465 SFAGLYDDYY
+465 SFVGLYDDYY

-485 QIIEERKNIFNKDI
+485 QIIEERKNIFNQDI
-499 IRALL
+499 LRALL
-504 IGGIIFL
+504 IGGIVFFI
-511 TLRFSRLIGRNFTF
+511 LRFSKLIGRNYTF
-525 IIVFIIVFIDLFT
+525 IIVSIIVFIDLFT
-538 VNNRYIDKDLFID
+538 INNRYIDKELFID
-551 KSINT
+551 NSINT
-556 YQLSEIDNE
+556 YQLTEIDNE
-565 ILTDTLDYRVFNVSA
+565 ILTDTLDYRVFNLST
-580 GLSNASTSY
+580 GLSNASSAY
-589 YHNTLNGYHA
+589 YHNALNGYHA
-599 AKLRRFQEYYDYLS
+599 AKLRRFQEYYDYLN

-626 KYIIGKDD
+626 KYLIGKDEQNQD
-634 ENKDQL
+634 LL
-640 YQNTSALGNAWAID
+640 YKNPDALGNAWSVD
-654 SILVFNNPDELL
+654 SLIVLNNPDELL
-666 NKLKEKDTDISQVA
+666 SKLKDTDISKVA
-680 LGLMNSLPKDIPL
+680 LGLENTIPKDLPK
-693 SYDSSELIKIEKIKN
+693 SFDSQDLIKIEKIKN
-708 SSSHLTYNYESI
+708 SSSNLIYNYNSL

-731 YPAGWEVYVDGDK
+731 YPSGWEVYIDGEK
-744 SNFFDINYLLRGMVI
+744 SNYFDINYLLRGMLV
-759 PKGKHTVEFYFLP
+759 PKGTHTIEFNFSP

-794 FMLYKENKWV
+794 FLLYKENKWV

>member
-1 MRISINKVQIRKS
+1 MRISINKVQFRKS
-14 LIHFY
+14 LIHLY

-29 IFYSPLLDGKKLF
+29 IFYSPLLDGKRLF

-48 YEGMSREITDNRDNF
+48 YEGMSREITENRDTF

-83 AKFAYDI
+83 AKFAYDV

-129 ILGSIAFA
+129 VLGSIAFA

-155 AISYIPLVVA
+155 AISYIPLVIA
-165 GLVLLKQHKLL
+165 GLLLLKQHKLL

-188 QLRANHYQMTYY
+188 QIRANHYQMTYY

-209 VVYLVDSYK
+209 IVYLVDSYRK
-218 KNDVKYFIKYM
+218 KDVKDFITYM
-229 GVFALAG
+229 SLFFLAG
-236 IMSLGLNAPNILSTY
+236 ILSLGLNAPNILSTY
-251 EYSKYST
+251 DYSKYST

-265 INPDGTEKEKS
+265 LNPDGSEKEIS

-284 TQYSYGVF
+284 TQYSYGIF
-292 ESFNLVAP
+292 ESLNLVAP

-307 SEDVGDDSDL
+307 SEDLGENSDL
-317 YKFLVDNNVPKP
+317 YEFLIDNNVPKP
-329 QADSFIKSV
+329 QAQSFIKSV
-338 PTYWGNQPILEAPA
+338 PTYWGSQPILEAPA
-352 YIGASMVF
+352 YIGASIAF
-360 LFILSLFVVKGPF
+360 LFVLSLFVVKGPF
-373 KWWLLISFLLSL
+373 KWWLLISFILSL

-395 LTNFFIDCVPFY
+395 LTNLFIDYVPFY

-419 LEFAVPLLSVIGLHK
+419 LEFAVPLLAVIGLNK
-434 FLADSNLKNIKRS
+434 FLADSDLKNIRRS
-447 LTIYSVPLIILF
+447 FAIFSVPLIILL
-459 VFSGSL
+459 VISGSL

-499 IRALL
+499 LRALL
-504 IGGIIFL
+504 IGGVIFL
-511 TLRFSRLIGRNFTF
+511 TLRFSKLIGRNFTF
-525 IIVFIIVFIDLFT
+525 LIVSLIVIVDLYS
-538 VNNRYIDKDLFID
+538 VNSRYIDKDLFID

-565 ILTDTLDYRVFNVSA
+565 ILLDTLDYRVFNLST
-580 GLSNASTSY
+580 GLSNASSSY
-589 YHNTLNGYHA
+589 YHNSLNGYHA
-599 AKLRRFQEYYDYLS
+599 AKLRRFQEYYDYLT

-626 KYIIGKDD
+626 KYLIGKDD
-634 ENKDQL
+634 QDQDQL
-640 YQNTSALGNAWAID
+640 YVNPDALGNAWAVD
-654 SILVFNNPDELL
+654 SLLVLNNPDELL
-666 NKLKEKDTDISQVA
+666 NKLKDTDISKIA
-680 LGLMNSLPKDIPL
+680 LGLKNSIPKDLPQTFE
-693 SYDSSELIKIEKIKN
+693 SKDLIKIEKVKN
-708 SSSHLTYNYESI
+708 SSSHLTYNYNAL

-731 YPAGWEVYVDGDK
+731 YPSGWEVFIDGEK
-744 SNFFDINYLLRGMVI
+744 SNFFDINYLLRGMLI
-759 PKGKHTVEFYFLP
+759 PEGKHEIEFFFSP
-772 KIVKTGINIR
+772 EIVKTGINIR

-794 FMLYKENKWV
+794 YMLYRENKWV

>member
-14 LIHFY
+14 LIHLY

-29 IFYSPLLDGKKLF
+29 IFYSPLLDGKRLF

-48 YEGMSREITDNRDNF
+48 YEGMSREITDNRDAF
-63 SDEIYWID
+63 SEEIYWID

-129 ILGSIAFA
+129 VLGSIAFA

-165 GLVLLKQHKLL
+165 GLLLLKQHKLL

-188 QLRANHYQMTYY
+188 QIRANHYQMTYY

-209 VVYLVDSYK
+209 IVYLVDSYR
-218 KNDVKYFIKYM
+218 KNDVKDFITYM
-229 GVFALAG
+229 SLFVLAG
-236 IMSLGLNAPNILSTY
+236 ILSLGLNAPNILSTY
-251 EYSKYST
+251 DYSKYST

-265 INPDGTEKEKS
+265 LNPDGSEKEIS

-284 TQYSYGVF
+284 TQYSYGIF
-292 ESFNLVAP
+292 ESLNLVAP

-307 SEDVGDDSDL
+307 SEDVGENSDL
-317 YKFLVDNNVPKP
+317 YEFLIDNNVPKP
-329 QADSFIKSV
+329 QAQSFIKSV
-338 PTYWGNQPILEAPA
+338 PTYWGSQPILEAPA
-352 YIGASMVF
+352 YIGASIAF

-373 KWWLLISFLLSL
+373 KWWLLISFILSL

-395 LTNFFIDCVPFY
+395 LTNLFIDYVPFY

-419 LEFAVPLLSVIGLHK
+419 LEFAVPLLAVIGLNK
-434 FLADSNLKNIKRS
+434 FLADSDLKNIRRS
-447 LTIYSVPLIILF
+447 FAIFSVPLIILF
-459 VFSGSL
+459 LFSGSL
-465 SFAGLYDDYY
+465 SFVGLYDNYY

-499 IRALL
+499 LRALL

-511 TLRFSRLIGRNFTF
+511 TLRFSRSIGRNFTF
-525 IIVFIIVFIDLFT
+525 LIVSIIVFVDLYS
-538 VNNRYIDKDLFID
+538 VNMRYIDNDLFID

-565 ILTDTLDYRVFNVSA
+565 ILLDTLDYRVFNLST
-580 GLSNASTSY
+580 GLSNASSSY
-589 YHNTLNGYHA
+589 YHNSLNGYHA
-599 AKLRRFQEYYDYLS
+599 AKLRRFQEYYDYLT

-626 KYIIGKDD
+626 KYLIGKDD
-634 ENKDQL
+634 QDQDQL
-640 YQNTSALGNAWAID
+640 YVNPDALGNAWAVD
-654 SILVFNNPDELL
+654 SLLVLDNPDELL
-666 NKLKEKDTDISQVA
+666 NKLKDTDISKIA
-680 LGLMNSLPKDIPL
+680 LGLKNSTPKDLPQIFE
-693 SYDSSELIKIEKIKN
+693 SKDLIEIEKVKN
-708 SSSHLTYNYESI
+708 SSSHLTYNYNALSD
-720 SEQLIVFSEIY
+720 QLIVFSEIY
-731 YPAGWEVYVDGDK
+731 YPSGWEVFVDGEK
-744 SNFFDINYLLRGMVI
+744 SNFFDVNYLLRGMVI
-759 PKGKHTVEFYFLP
+759 PKGKHKIEFYFSP
-772 KIVKTGINIR
+772 KIVNTGINIR

-794 FMLYKENKWV
+794 YMLYRENKWV

>member
-14 LIHFY
+14 LIHLY

-29 IFYSPLLDGKKLF
+29 IFYSPLLEGKKLY

-48 YEGMSREITDNRDNF
+48 YEGMSREISDNRDNF

-90 LAPIHMLFRFIPR
+90 LAPIHMMFRFIPR

-129 ILGSIAFA
+129 VLGSIAFA

-165 GLVLLKQHKLL
+165 GLLLLKQHKLL
-176 PGFLVSL
+176 PGFLVCL
-183 VAISL
+183 LAISL
-188 QLRANHYQMTYY
+188 QIRANHYQMTYY

-209 VVYLVDSYK
+209 IVYLVDSYR
-218 KNDVKYFIKYM
+218 KNDVKDFITYM
-229 GVFALAG
+229 SLFVLAG
-236 IMSLGLNAPNILSTY
+236 ILSLGLNAPNILSTY
-251 EYSKYST
+251 DYSKYST

-265 INPDGTEKEKS
+265 LNPDGTEKEIS

-284 TQYSYGVF
+284 TQYSYGIF
-292 ESFNLVAP
+292 ESLNLIAP

-307 SEDVGDDSDL
+307 SEDVGEDSDL
-317 YKFLVDNNVPKP
+317 YEFLIDNNVPKP
-329 QADSFIKSV
+329 QAESFIKSV
-338 PTYWGNQPILEAPA
+338 PTYWGSQPILEAPA
-352 YIGASMVF
+352 YIGASIAF

-373 KWWLLISFLLSL
+373 KWWLLISFILSL

-395 LTNFFIDCVPFY
+395 LTNLFIDYVPFY

-419 LEFAVPLLSVIGLHK
+419 LEFAVPLLAVIGLNK
-434 FLADSNLKNIKRS
+434 FLADADLKNIRRS
-447 LTIYSVPLIILF
+447 FAIFSVPLIILF
-459 VFSGSL
+459 LFSGSL
-465 SFAGLYDDYY
+465 SFVGLYDNYY

-485 QIIEERKNIFNKDI
+485 QIIEERKNIFNKDVL
-499 IRALL
+499 RALL

-511 TLRFSRLIGRNFTF
+511 TLRFSKSIGRNFTF
-525 IIVFIIVFIDLFT
+525 LIVSIIVFVDLYS
-538 VNNRYIDKDLFID
+538 VNRRYIDKDLFID

-565 ILTDTLDYRVFNVSA
+565 ILLDTLDYRVFNLST
-580 GLSNASTSY
+580 GLSNASSSY
-589 YHNTLNGYHA
+589 YHNSLNGYHA
-599 AKLRRFQEYYDYLS
+599 AKLRRFQEYYDYLT

-626 KYIIGKDD
+626 KYLIGKDD
-634 ENKDQL
+634 QDQDQL
-640 YQNTSALGNAWAID
+640 YVNPDALGNAWAVD
-654 SILVFNNPDELL
+654 SLLVLDNPDELL
-666 NKLKEKDTDISQVA
+666 NKLKDTNISKIA
-680 LGLMNSLPKDIPL
+680 LGLKNSIPKDLPKIFNSKD
-693 SYDSSELIKIEKIKN
+693 LIEIEKVKN
-708 SSSHLTYNYESI
+708 SSSHLTYNYNALSD
-720 SEQLIVFSEIY
+720 QLIVFSEIY
-731 YPAGWEVYVDGDK
+731 YPSGWEVFVDGEK
-744 SNFFDINYLLRGMVI
+744 SNFFDVNYLLRGMLI
-759 PKGKHTVEFYFLP
+759 PKGKHKIEFYFSP
-772 KIVKTGINIR
+772 KIVNTGINIR

-794 FMLYKENKWV
+794 YMLYRDNKWV

>member
-14 LIHFY
+14 LIHLY

-29 IFYSPLLDGKKLF
+29 IFYSPLLEGKKLY

-48 YEGMSREITDNRDNF
+48 YEGMSREISDNRDNF

-90 LAPIHMLFRFIPR
+90 LAPIHMMFRFIPR

-129 ILGSIAFA
+129 VLGSIAFA

-155 AISYIPLVVA
+155 AISYIPLVIA
-165 GLVLLKQHKLL
+165 GLLLLKQHKLL

-188 QLRANHYQMTYY
+188 QIRANHYQMTYY

-209 VVYLVDSYK
+209 IVYLVDSYR
-218 KNDVKYFIKYM
+218 KNDVKDFITYM
-229 GVFALAG
+229 SLFVLAG
-236 IMSLGLNAPNILSTY
+236 ILSLGLNAPNILSTY
-251 EYSKYST
+251 DYSKYST

-265 INPDGTEKEKS
+265 LNPDGTEKEIS

-284 TQYSYGVF
+284 TQYSYGIF
-292 ESFNLVAP
+292 ESLNLIAP

-307 SEDVGDDSDL
+307 SEDVGEDSDL
-317 YKFLVDNNVPKP
+317 YEFLIDNNVPKP
-329 QADSFIKSV
+329 QAESFIKSV
-338 PTYWGNQPILEAPA
+338 PTYWGSQPILEAPA
-352 YIGASMVF
+352 YIGASIAF

-373 KWWLLISFLLSL
+373 KWWLLISFILSL

-395 LTNFFIDCVPFY
+395 LTNLFIDYVPFY

-419 LEFAVPLLSVIGLHK
+419 LEFAVPLLAVIGLNK
-434 FLADSNLKNIKRS
+434 FLADADLKNIRRS
-447 LTIYSVPLIILF
+447 FAIFSVPLIILF
-459 VFSGSL
+459 LFSGSL
-465 SFAGLYDDYY
+465 SFVGLYDNYY

-485 QIIEERKNIFNKDI
+485 QIIEERKNIFNKDVL
-499 IRALL
+499 RALL

-511 TLRFSRLIGRNFTF
+511 TLRFSKSIGRNFTF
-525 IIVFIIVFIDLFT
+525 LIVSIIVFIDLYS
-538 VNNRYIDKDLFID
+538 VNSRYIDKDLFID

-565 ILTDTLDYRVFNVSA
+565 ILLDTLDYRVFNLST
-580 GLSNASTSY
+580 GLSNASSSY
-589 YHNTLNGYHA
+589 YHNSLNGYHA
-599 AKLRRFQEYYDYLS
+599 AKLRRFQEYYDYLT

-626 KYIIGKDD
+626 KYLIGKDD
-634 ENKDQL
+634 QDQDQL
-640 YQNTSALGNAWAID
+640 YVNPDALGNAWAVD
-654 SILVFNNPDELL
+654 SLLVLDNPDELL
-666 NKLKEKDTDISQVA
+666 NKLKDTNISKIA
-680 LGLMNSLPKDIPL
+680 LGLKNSIPKDLPKIFNSKD
-693 SYDSSELIKIEKIKN
+693 LIEIEKVKN
-708 SSSHLTYNYESI
+708 SSSHLTYNYNALSN
-720 SEQLIVFSEIY
+720 QLIVFSEIY
-731 YPAGWEVYVDGDK
+731 YPSGWEVFVDGEK
-744 SNFFDINYLLRGMVI
+744 SNFFDVNYLLRGMLI
-759 PKGKHTVEFYFLP
+759 PKGKHKIEFYFSP
-772 KIVKTGINIR
+772 KIVNTGINIR

-794 FMLYKENKWV
+794 YMLYRDNKWV

>member
-14 LIHFY
+14 LIHLY

-29 IFYSPLLDGKKLF
+29 IFYSPLLEGKKLY

-90 LAPIHMLFRFIPR
+90 LAPIHMMFRFIPR

-129 ILGSIAFA
+129 VLGSIAFA

-165 GLVLLKQHKLL
+165 GLLLLKQHKLL

-188 QLRANHYQMTYY
+188 QIRANHYQMTYY

-209 VVYLVDSYK
+209 IVYLVDSYR
-218 KNDVKYFIKYM
+218 KNDVKDFITYM
-229 GVFALAG
+229 SLFVLAG
-236 IMSLGLNAPNILSTY
+236 ILSLGLNAPNILSTY
-251 EYSKYST
+251 DYSKYST

-265 INPDGTEKEKS
+265 LNPDGTEKEIS

-284 TQYSYGVF
+284 TQYSYGIF
-292 ESFNLVAP
+292 ESLNLIAP

-307 SEDVGDDSDL
+307 SEDVGEDSDL
-317 YKFLVDNNVPKP
+317 YEFLIDNNVPKP
-329 QADSFIKSV
+329 QAESFIKSV
-338 PTYWGNQPILEAPA
+338 PTYWGSQPILEAPA
-352 YIGASMVF
+352 YIGASIAF

-373 KWWLLISFLLSL
+373 KWWLLISFILSL

-395 LTNFFIDCVPFY
+395 LTNLFIDYVPFY

-419 LEFAVPLLSVIGLHK
+419 LEFAVPLLAVIGLNK
-434 FLADSNLKNIKRS
+434 FLADADLKNIRRS
-447 LTIYSVPLIILF
+447 FAIFSVPLIILF
-459 VFSGSL
+459 LFSGSL
-465 SFAGLYDDYY
+465 SFVGLYDNYY

-485 QIIEERKNIFNKDI
+485 QIIEERKNIFNKDVL
-499 IRALL
+499 RALL

-511 TLRFSRLIGRNFTF
+511 TLRFSKSIGRNFTF
-525 IIVFIIVFIDLFT
+525 LIVSIIVFIDLYS
-538 VNNRYIDKDLFID
+538 VNSRYIDKDLFID

-565 ILTDTLDYRVFNVSA
+565 ILLDTLDYRVFNLST
-580 GLSNASTSY
+580 GLSNASSSY
-589 YHNTLNGYHA
+589 YHNSLNGYHA
-599 AKLRRFQEYYDYLS
+599 AKLRRFQEYYDYLT

-626 KYIIGKDD
+626 KYLIGKDD
-634 ENKDQL
+634 QDQDQL
-640 YQNTSALGNAWAID
+640 YVNPDALGNAWAVD
-654 SILVFNNPDELL
+654 SLLVLDNPDELL
-666 NKLKEKDTDISQVA
+666 NKLKDTNISKIA
-680 LGLMNSLPKDIPL
+680 LGLKNSIPKDLPKIFNSKD
-693 SYDSSELIKIEKIKN
+693 LIEIEKVKN
-708 SSSHLTYNYESI
+708 SSSHLTYNYNALSD
-720 SEQLIVFSEIY
+720 QLIVFSEIY
-731 YPAGWEVYVDGDK
+731 YPSGWEVFVDGEK
-744 SNFFDINYLLRGMVI
+744 SNFFDVNYLLRGMLI
-759 PKGKHTVEFYFLP
+759 PKGKHKIEFYFSP
-772 KIVKTGINIR
+772 KIVNTGINIR

-794 FMLYKENKWV
+794 YMLYRDNKWV

>member
-14 LIHFY
+14 LIHLY
-19 TAIGFAVVSL
+19 TAIGFAVISL
-29 IFYSPLLDGKKLF
+29 IFYSPLLEGKKLY

-90 LAPIHMLFRFIPR
+90 LAPIHMMFRFIPR

-129 ILGSIAFA
+129 VLGSIAFA

-165 GLVLLKQHKLL
+165 GLLLLKQHKLL

-188 QLRANHYQMTYY
+188 QIRANHYQMTYY

-209 VVYLVDSYK
+209 IVYLVDSYR
-218 KNDVKYFIKYM
+218 KNDVKDFITYM
-229 GVFALAG
+229 SLFVLAG
-236 IMSLGLNAPNILSTY
+236 ILSLGLNAPNILSTY
-251 EYSKYST
+251 DYSKYST

-265 INPDGTEKEKS
+265 LNPDGTEKEIS

-284 TQYSYGVF
+284 TQYSYGIF
-292 ESFNLVAP
+292 ESLNLIAP

-307 SEDVGDDSDL
+307 SEDVGEDSDL
-317 YKFLVDNNVPKP
+317 YEFLIDNNVPKP
-329 QADSFIKSV
+329 QAESFIKSV
-338 PTYWGNQPILEAPA
+338 PTYWGSQPILEAPA
-352 YIGASMVF
+352 YIGASIAF

-373 KWWLLISFLLSL
+373 KWWLLISFILSL

-395 LTNFFIDCVPFY
+395 LTNLFIDYVPFY

-419 LEFAVPLLSVIGLHK
+419 LEFAVPLLAVIGLNK
-434 FLADSNLKNIKRS
+434 FLADADLKNIRRS
-447 LTIYSVPLIILF
+447 FAIFSVPLIILF
-459 VFSGSL
+459 LFSGSL
-465 SFAGLYDDYY
+465 SFVGLYDNYY

-499 IRALL
+499 LRALL

-511 TLRFSRLIGRNFTF
+511 TLRFSKSIGRNFTF
-525 IIVFIIVFIDLFT
+525 LIVSIIVFIDLYS
-538 VNNRYIDKDLFID
+538 VNSRYIDKDLFID

-565 ILTDTLDYRVFNVSA
+565 ILLDTLDYRVFNLST
-580 GLSNASTSY
+580 GLSNASSSY
-589 YHNTLNGYHA
+589 YHNSLNGYHA
-599 AKLRRFQEYYDYLS
+599 AKLRRFQEYYDYLT

-626 KYIIGKDD
+626 KYLIGKDD
-634 ENKDQL
+634 QDQDQL
-640 YQNTSALGNAWAID
+640 YVNPDALGNAWAVD
-654 SILVFNNPDELL
+654 SLLVLDNPDELL
-666 NKLKEKDTDISQVA
+666 NKLKDTNISKIA
-680 LGLMNSLPKDIPL
+680 LGLKKSIPKDLPKIFNSKD
-693 SYDSSELIKIEKIKN
+693 LIEIEKVKN
-708 SSSHLTYNYESI
+708 SSSHLTYNYNALSN
-720 SEQLIVFSEIY
+720 QLIVFSEIY
-731 YPAGWEVYVDGDK
+731 YPSGWEVFVDGEK
-744 SNFFDINYLLRGMVI
+744 SNFFDVNYLLRGMLI
-759 PKGKHTVEFYFLP
+759 PKGKHKIDFYFSP
-772 KIVKTGINIR
+772 KIVNTGINIR

-794 FMLYKENKWV
+794 YMLYRENKWV

>member
-1 MRISINKVQIRKS
+1 MRISINKVSIRKS
-14 LIHFY
+14 LIHLY

-29 IFYSPLLDGKKLF
+29 IFYSPLLDGKKLY

-48 YEGMSREITDNRDNF
+48 YEGMSREISDNRDNF

-90 LAPIHMLFRFIPR
+90 LSPIHMLFRFIPR

-118 LMVLKIPWRIA
+118 LMVLKIPWRISV
-129 ILGSIAFA
+129 LGSIAFA

-165 GLVLLKQHKLL
+165 GLFLLKQHKLL

-188 QLRANHYQMTYY
+188 QIRANHYQMTYY

-209 VVYLVDSYK
+209 IVYLIDSYRN
-218 KNDVKYFIKYM
+218 NDVKDFLKYM
-229 GVFALAG
+229 GIFILAG
-236 IMSLGLNAPNILSTY
+236 ILSLGLNAPNILSTY
-251 EYSKYST
+251 DYSKYST

-265 INPDGTEKEKS
+265 LNPDGTEKQIS

-292 ESFNLVAP
+292 ESLNLIAP
-300 RVQGGAS
+300 RIQGGAS
-307 SEDVGDDSDL
+307 SEDLGEDSDL
-317 YKFLVDNNVPKP
+317 YKFLIDNNVPKP

-338 PTYWGNQPILEAPA
+338 PTYWGSQPILEAPA
-352 YIGASMVF
+352 YIGASVVF

-373 KWWLLISFLLSL
+373 KWWLLISFVLSL

-395 LTNFFIDCVPFY
+395 LTNFFIDYIPFY

-419 LEFAVPLLSVIGLHK
+419 LEFAVPLLSVIGLNK
-434 FLADSNLKNIKRS
+434 FLADSELKNIKRS
-447 LTIYSVPLIILF
+447 FAIFSVPLILLI
-459 VFSGSL
+459 VISGSF
-465 SFAGLYDDYY
+465 SFVGLYDDYY

-485 QIIEERKNIFNKDI
+485 QIIEERKNIFNQDI
-499 IRALL
+499 LRALL
-504 IGGIIFL
+504 IGGIVFFI
-511 TLRFSRLIGRNFTF
+511 LRFSKLIGRNYTF
-525 IIVFIIVFIDLFT
+525 IIVSIIVFIDLFT
-538 VNNRYIDKDLFID
+538 VNNRYIDKELFID

-556 YQLSEIDNE
+556 YQLTEIDNE
-565 ILTDTLDYRVFNVSA
+565 ILTDTLDYRVFNLST
-580 GLSNASTSY
+580 GLSNASSAY
-589 YHNTLNGYHA
+589 YHNALNGYHA
-599 AKLRRFQEYYDYLS
+599 AKLRRFQEYYDYLN

-626 KYIIGKDD
+626 KYLIGKDEQNQD
-634 ENKDQL
+634 LL
-640 YQNTSALGNAWAID
+640 YKNPDALGNAWSVD
-654 SILVFNNPDELL
+654 SLIVLNNPDELL
-666 NKLKEKDTDISQVA
+666 SKLKDTDISKVA
-680 LGLMNSLPKDIPL
+680 LGLENTIPKDLPK
-693 SYDSSELIKIEKIKN
+693 SFDSEDLIKIEKIKN
-708 SSSHLTYNYESI
+708 SSSNLIYNYNSL

-731 YPAGWEVYVDGDK
+731 YPSGWEVYIDGEK
-744 SNFFDINYLLRGMVI
+744 SNYFDLNYLLRGMLL
-759 PKGKHTVEFYFLP
+759 PKGKHTIEFNFSP

>member
-14 LIHFY
+14 LIHLY

-29 IFYSPLLDGKKLF
+29 IFYNPLLEGNKLY

-48 YEGMSREITDNRDNF
+48 YEGMSREISDNRDNF

-90 LAPIHMLFRFIPR
+90 LAPIHMMFRFIPR

-129 ILGSIAFA
+129 VLGSIAFA

-155 AISYIPLVVA
+155 AISYIPLVIA
-165 GLVLLKQHKLL
+165 GLLLLKQHKLL

-188 QLRANHYQMTYY
+188 QIRANHYQMTYY

-209 VVYLVDSYK
+209 IVYLVDSYR
-218 KNDVKYFIKYM
+218 KNDVKDFITYM
-229 GVFALAG
+229 SLFVLAG
-236 IMSLGLNAPNILSTY
+236 ILSLGLNAPNILSTY
-251 EYSKYST
+251 DYSKYST

-265 INPDGTEKEKS
+265 LNPDGTEKEIS

-284 TQYSYGVF
+284 TQYSYGIF
-292 ESFNLVAP
+292 ESLNLIAP

-307 SEDVGDDSDL
+307 SEDVGEDSDL
-317 YKFLVDNNVPKP
+317 YEFLIDNNVPKP
-329 QADSFIKSV
+329 QAESFIKSV
-338 PTYWGNQPILEAPA
+338 PTYWGSQPILEAPA
-352 YIGASMVF
+352 YIGASIAF

-373 KWWLLISFLLSL
+373 KWWLLISFILSL

-395 LTNFFIDCVPFY
+395 LTNLFIDYVPFY

-419 LEFAVPLLSVIGLHK
+419 LEFAVPLLAVIGLNK
-434 FLADSNLKNIKRS
+434 FLADADLKNIRRS
-447 LTIYSVPLIILF
+447 FAIFSVPLIILF
-459 VFSGSL
+459 LFSGSL
-465 SFAGLYDDYY
+465 SFVGLYDNYY

-485 QIIEERKNIFNKDI
+485 QIIEERKNIFNKDVL
-499 IRALL
+499 RALL

-511 TLRFSRLIGRNFTF
+511 TLRFSKPIGRNFTF
-525 IIVFIIVFIDLFT
+525 LIISIIVFIDLYS
-538 VNNRYIDKDLFID
+538 VNSRYIDKDLFID

-565 ILTDTLDYRVFNVSA
+565 ILLDTLDYRVFNLST
-580 GLSNASTSY
+580 GLSNASSSY
-589 YHNTLNGYHA
+589 YHNSLNGYHA
-599 AKLRRFQEYYDYLS
+599 AKLRRFQEYYDYLT

-626 KYIIGKDD
+626 KYLIGKDD
-634 ENKDQL
+634 QDQDQL
-640 YQNTSALGNAWAID
+640 YVNPDALGNAWAVD
-654 SILVFNNPDELL
+654 SLLVLDNPDELL
-666 NKLKEKDTDISQVA
+666 NKLKDTNISKIA
-680 LGLMNSLPKDIPL
+680 LGLKNSIPKDLPKIFNSKD
-693 SYDSSELIKIEKIKN
+693 LIEIEKVKN
-708 SSSHLTYNYESI
+708 SSSHLTYNYNALSN
-720 SEQLIVFSEIY
+720 QLIVFSEIY
-731 YPAGWEVYVDGDK
+731 YPSGWEVFVDGEK
-744 SNFFDINYLLRGMVI
+744 SNFFDVNYLLRGMLI
-759 PKGKHTVEFYFLP
+759 PKGKHKIDFYFSP
-772 KIVKTGINIR
+772 KIVNTGINIR

-794 FMLYKENKWV
+794 YMLYRENKWV

>member
-1 MRISINKVQIRKS
+1 MRISINKVSIRKS
-14 LIHFY
+14 LIHLY

-29 IFYSPLLDGKKLF
+29 IFYSPLLDGKKLY

-48 YEGMSREITDNRDNF
+48 YEGMSREISDNRDNF

-90 LAPIHMLFRFIPR
+90 LSPIHMLFRFIPR

-118 LMVLKIPWRIA
+118 LMVLKIPWRISV
-129 ILGSIAFA
+129 LGSIAFA

-165 GLVLLKQHKLL
+165 GLFLLKQHKLL

-188 QLRANHYQMTYY
+188 QIRANHYQMTYY

-209 VVYLVDSYK
+209 IVYLIDSYRN
-218 KNDVKYFIKYM
+218 NDVKDFLKYM
-229 GVFALAG
+229 GIFILAG
-236 IMSLGLNAPNILSTY
+236 ILSLGLNAPNILSTY
-251 EYSKYST
+251 DYSKYST

-265 INPDGTEKEKS
+265 LNPDGTEKQIS

-292 ESFNLVAP
+292 ESLNLIAP
-300 RVQGGAS
+300 RIQGGAS
-307 SEDVGDDSDL
+307 SEDLGEDSDL
-317 YKFLVDNNVPKP
+317 YNFLIDNNVPKP

-338 PTYWGNQPILEAPA
+338 PTYWGSQPILEAPA
-352 YIGASMVF
+352 YIGASVVF

-373 KWWLLISFLLSL
+373 KWWLLISFVLSL

-395 LTNFFIDCVPFY
+395 LTNFFIDYIPFY

-419 LEFAVPLLSVIGLHK
+419 LEFAVPLLSVIGLNK
-434 FLADSNLKNIKRS
+434 FLADSELKNIKRS
-447 LTIYSVPLIILF
+447 FAIFSVPLILLI
-459 VFSGSL
+459 VISGSF
-465 SFAGLYDDYY
+465 SFVGLYDDYY

-485 QIIEERKNIFNKDI
+485 QIIEERKNIFNQDI
-499 IRALL
+499 LRALL
-504 IGGIIFL
+504 IGGIVFFI
-511 TLRFSRLIGRNFTF
+511 LRFSKLIGRNYTF
-525 IIVFIIVFIDLFT
+525 IIVSIIVFIDLFT
-538 VNNRYIDKDLFID
+538 VNNRYIDKELFID

-556 YQLSEIDNE
+556 YQLTEIDNE
-565 ILTDTLDYRVFNVSA
+565 ILTDTLDYRVFNLST
-580 GLSNASTSY
+580 GLSNASSAY
-589 YHNTLNGYHA
+589 YHNALNGYHA
-599 AKLRRFQEYYDYLS
+599 AKLRRFQEYYDYLN

-626 KYIIGKDD
+626 KYLIGKDEQNQD
-634 ENKDQL
+634 LL
-640 YQNTSALGNAWAID
+640 YKNPDALGNAWSVD
-654 SILVFNNPDELL
+654 SLIVLNNPDELL
-666 NKLKEKDTDISQVA
+666 SKLKDTDISKVA
-680 LGLMNSLPKDIPL
+680 LGLENTIPKDLPK
-693 SYDSSELIKIEKIKN
+693 SFDSEDLIKIEKIKN
-708 SSSHLTYNYESI
+708 SSSNLIYNYNSL

-731 YPAGWEVYVDGDK
+731 YPSGWEVYIDGEK
-744 SNFFDINYLLRGMVI
+744 SNYFDINYLLRGMLL
-759 PKGKHTVEFYFLP
+759 PKGKHTIEFNFSP

>member
-1 MRISINKVQIRKS
+1 MRISINKVQFRKS
-14 LIHFY
+14 LIHLY

-29 IFYSPLLDGKKLF
+29 IFYSPLLDGKRLF

-48 YEGMSREITDNRDNF
+48 YEGMSREITENRDTF

-83 AKFAYDI
+83 AKFAYDV

-129 ILGSIAFA
+129 VLGSIAFA

-155 AISYIPLVVA
+155 AISYIPLVIA
-165 GLVLLKQHKLL
+165 GLLLLKQHKLL

-188 QLRANHYQMTYY
+188 QIRANHYQMTYY

-209 VVYLVDSYK
+209 IVYLVDSYRK
-218 KNDVKYFIKYM
+218 KDVKDFITYM
-229 GVFALAG
+229 SLFFLAG
-236 IMSLGLNAPNILSTY
+236 ILALGLNAPNILSTY
-251 EYSKYST
+251 DYSKYST

-265 INPDGTEKEKS
+265 LNPDGSEKEIS

-284 TQYSYGVF
+284 TQYSYGIF
-292 ESFNLVAP
+292 ESLNLVAP

-307 SEDVGDDSDL
+307 SEDVGENSDL
-317 YKFLVDNNVPKP
+317 YEFLIDNNVPKP
-329 QADSFIKSV
+329 QAQSFIKSV
-338 PTYWGNQPILEAPA
+338 PTYWGSQPILEAPA
-352 YIGASMVF
+352 YIGASIAF
-360 LFILSLFVVKGPF
+360 LFVLSLFVVKGPF
-373 KWWLLISFLLSL
+373 KWWLLISFILSL

-395 LTNFFIDCVPFY
+395 LTNFFIDYVPFY

-419 LEFAVPLLSVIGLHK
+419 LEFAVPLLAVIGLNK
-434 FLADSNLKNIKRS
+434 FLADSDLKNIRRS
-447 LTIYSVPLIILF
+447 FAIFSVPLIILL
-459 VFSGSL
+459 VISGSL

-499 IRALL
+499 LRALL
-504 IGGIIFL
+504 IGGVIFL
-511 TLRFSRLIGRNFTF
+511 TLRFSKLIGRNFTF
-525 IIVFIIVFIDLFT
+525 LIVSLIVIVDLYS
-538 VNNRYIDKDLFID
+538 VNSRYIDKDLFID

-565 ILTDTLDYRVFNVSA
+565 ILLDTLDYRVFNLST
-580 GLSNASTSY
+580 GLSNASSSY
-589 YHNTLNGYHA
+589 YHNSLNGYHA
-599 AKLRRFQEYYDYLS
+599 AKLRRFQEYYDYLT

-626 KYIIGKDD
+626 KYLIGKDD
-634 ENKDQL
+634 QDQDQL
-640 YQNTSALGNAWAID
+640 YINPDALGNAWSVD
-654 SILVFNNPDELL
+654 SLLILDNPDELL
-666 NKLKEKDTDISQVA
+666 NKLKDTDISKIA
-680 LGLMNSLPKDIPL
+680 LGLKNSISKDLPQTFESKD
-693 SYDSSELIKIEKIKN
+693 LIKIEKVKN
-708 SSSHLTYNYESI
+708 SSSHLTYNYNAL

-731 YPAGWEVYVDGDK
+731 YPSGWEVFIDGEK
-744 SNFFDINYLLRGMVI
+744 SNFFDINYLLRGMLI
-759 PKGKHTVEFYFLP
+759 PEGKHEIEFFFSP
-772 KIVKTGINIR
+772 EIVKTGINIR

-794 FMLYKENKWV
+794 YMLYRENKWV

>member
-1 MRISINKVQIRKS
+1 MRISINKVQFRKS
-14 LIHFY
+14 LIHLY

-29 IFYSPLLDGKKLF
+29 IFYSPLLDGKRLF

-48 YEGMSREITDNRDNF
+48 YEGMSREITENRDAF

-83 AKFAYDI
+83 AKFAYDV

-129 ILGSIAFA
+129 VLGSIAFA

-155 AISYIPLVVA
+155 AISYIPLVIA
-165 GLVLLKQHKLL
+165 GLLLLKQHKLL

-188 QLRANHYQMTYY
+188 QIRANHYQMTYY

-209 VVYLVDSYK
+209 IVYLVDSYRK
-218 KNDVKYFIKYM
+218 KDVKDFITYM
-229 GVFALAG
+229 SLFFLAG
-236 IMSLGLNAPNILSTY
+236 ILSLGLNAPNILSTY
-251 EYSKYST
+251 DYSKYST

-265 INPDGTEKEKS
+265 LNPDGSEKEIS

-284 TQYSYGVF
+284 TQYSYGIF
-292 ESFNLVAP
+292 ESLNLVAP

-307 SEDVGDDSDL
+307 SEDVGENSDL
-317 YKFLVDNNVPKP
+317 YEFLIDNNVPKP
-329 QADSFIKSV
+329 QAQSFIKSV
-338 PTYWGNQPILEAPA
+338 PTYWGSQPILEAPA
-352 YIGASMVF
+352 YIGASIAF
-360 LFILSLFVVKGPF
+360 LFVLSLFVVKGPF
-373 KWWLLISFLLSL
+373 KWWLLISFILSL

-395 LTNFFIDCVPFY
+395 LTNLFIDYVPFY

-419 LEFAVPLLSVIGLHK
+419 LEFAVPLLAVIGLNK
-434 FLADSNLKNIKRS
+434 FLADSDLKNIRRS
-447 LTIYSVPLIILF
+447 FAIFSVPLIILL
-459 VFSGSL
+459 VISGSL

-499 IRALL
+499 LRALL
-504 IGGIIFL
+504 IGGVIFL
-511 TLRFSRLIGRNFTF
+511 TLRFSKLIGRNFTF
-525 IIVFIIVFIDLFT
+525 LIVSLIVIVDLYS
-538 VNNRYIDKDLFID
+538 VNSRYIDKDLFID

-565 ILTDTLDYRVFNVSA
+565 ILLDTLDYRVFNLST
-580 GLSNASTSY
+580 GLSNASSSY
-589 YHNTLNGYHA
+589 YHNSLNGYHA
-599 AKLRRFQEYYDYLS
+599 AKLRRFQEYYDYLT

-626 KYIIGKDD
+626 KYLIGKDD
-634 ENKDQL
+634 QDQDQL
-640 YQNTSALGNAWAID
+640 YVNPDALGNAWSVD
-654 SILVFNNPDELL
+654 SLLILNNPDELL
-666 NKLKEKDTDISQVA
+666 NKLKDTDISKIA
-680 LGLMNSLPKDIPL
+680 LGLKNSISKDLPQTFESKD
-693 SYDSSELIKIEKIKN
+693 LIKIEKVKN
-708 SSSHLTYNYESI
+708 SSSHLTYNYNAL

-731 YPAGWEVYVDGDK
+731 YPSGWEVFIDGEK
-744 SNFFDINYLLRGMVI
+744 SNFFDINYLLRGMLI
-759 PKGKHTVEFYFLP
+759 PEGKHEIEFFFSP
-772 KIVKTGINIR
+772 EIVKTGINIR

-794 FMLYKENKWV
+794 YMLYRENKWV

>member
-14 LIHFY
+14 LIHLY

-29 IFYSPLLDGKKLF
+29 IFYSPLLDGKRLF

-48 YEGMSREITDNRDNF
+48 YEGMSREITDNRDAF

-129 ILGSIAFA
+129 VLGSIAFA

-165 GLVLLKQHKLL
+165 GLLLLKQHKLL

-188 QLRANHYQMTYY
+188 QIRANHYQMTYY

-209 VVYLVDSYK
+209 IVYLVDSYR
-218 KNDVKYFIKYM
+218 KNDVKDFITYM
-229 GVFALAG
+229 SLFVLAG
-236 IMSLGLNAPNILSTY
+236 ILSLGLNAPNILSTY
-251 EYSKYST
+251 DYSKYST

-265 INPDGTEKEKS
+265 LNPDGTEKEIS

-284 TQYSYGVF
+284 TQYSYGIF
-292 ESFNLVAP
+292 ESLNLIAP
-300 RVQGGAS
+300 RIQGGAS
-307 SEDVGDDSDL
+307 SEDVGEDSDL
-317 YKFLVDNNVPKP
+317 YEFLIENNVPKP
-329 QADSFIKSV
+329 QAESFIKSV

-352 YIGASMVF
+352 YIGASIAF

-373 KWWLLISFLLSL
+373 KWWLLISFILSL

-395 LTNFFIDCVPFY
+395 LTNLFIDYVPFY

-419 LEFAVPLLSVIGLHK
+419 LEFAVPLLAVIGLNK
-434 FLADSNLKNIKRS
+434 FLADSDLKNIRRS
-447 LTIYSVPLIILF
+447 FAIFSVPLIILF
-459 VFSGSL
+459 LFSGSL
-465 SFAGLYDDYY
+465 SFVGLYDNYY

-499 IRALL
+499 LRALL

-511 TLRFSRLIGRNFTF
+511 TLRFSRSIGRNFTF
-525 IIVFIIVFIDLFT
+525 LIVSIIVFVDLYS
-538 VNNRYIDKDLFID
+538 VNSRYIDKDLFID

-565 ILTDTLDYRVFNVSA
+565 ILLDTLDYRVFNLST
-580 GLSNASTSY
+580 GLSNASSSY
-589 YHNTLNGYHA
+589 YHNSLNGYHA
-599 AKLRRFQEYYDYLS
+599 AKLRRFQEYYDYLT

-626 KYIIGKDD
+626 KYLIGKDD
-634 ENKDQL
+634 QDQDQL
-640 YQNTSALGNAWAID
+640 YVNPDALGNAWAVD
-654 SILVFNNPDELL
+654 SLLVLDNPDELL
-666 NKLKEKDTDISQVA
+666 NKLKDTDISKIA
-680 LGLMNSLPKDIPL
+680 LGLKNSTPNDLPKIF
-693 SYDSSELIKIEKIKN
+693 DSKDLIEIEKVKN
-708 SSSHLTYNYESI
+708 SSSHLTYNYNALSD
-720 SEQLIVFSEIY
+720 QLIVFSEIY
-731 YPAGWEVYVDGDK
+731 YPSGWEVFVDGEK
-744 SNFFDINYLLRGMVI
+744 SNFFDVNYLLRGMVI
-759 PKGKHTVEFYFLP
+759 PKGKHKIEFYFSP
-772 KIVKTGINIR
+772 KIVNTGINIR

-794 FMLYKENKWV
+794 YMLYRENKWV

>member
-1 MRISINKVQIRKS
+1 MRISINKVQFRKS
-14 LIHFY
+14 LIHLY

-29 IFYSPLLDGKKLF
+29 IFYSPLLDGKRLF

-48 YEGMSREITDNRDNF
+48 YEGMSREITENRDAF

-71 NAFGGMPTFQLG
+71 NAFGGMPTFQSG
-83 AKFAYDI
+83 AKFAYDV

-129 ILGSIAFA
+129 VVGSIAFA
-137 FSTYLLIIL
+137 VSTDFPIIL

-155 AISYIPLVVA
+155 AISYIPLVIA
-165 GLVLLKQHKLL
+165 GLLLLKQHKLL

-188 QLRANHYQMTYY
+188 QIRANHYQMTYY

-209 VVYLVDSYK
+209 IVYLVDSYRK
-218 KNDVKYFIKYM
+218 KDVKDFITYM
-229 GVFALAG
+229 SLFFLAG
-236 IMSLGLNAPNILSTY
+236 ILALGLNAPNILSTY
-251 EYSKYST
+251 DYSKYST

-265 INPDGTEKEKS
+265 LNPDGSEKEIS

-284 TQYSYGVF
+284 TQYSYGIF
-292 ESFNLVAP
+292 ESLNLVAP

-307 SEDVGDDSDL
+307 LEDVGENSDL
-317 YKFLVDNNVPKP
+317 YEFLIDNNVPKP
-329 QADSFIKSV
+329 QAQSFIKSV
-338 PTYWGNQPILEAPA
+338 PTYWGSQPILEAPA
-352 YIGASMVF
+352 YIGASIAF
-360 LFILSLFVVKGPF
+360 LFVLSLFVVKGPF
-373 KWWLLISFLLSL
+373 KWWLLISFILSL

-395 LTNFFIDCVPFY
+395 LTNLFIDYVPFY

-419 LEFAVPLLSVIGLHK
+419 LEFAVPLLAVIGLNK
-434 FLADSNLKNIKRS
+434 FLADSDLKNIRRS
-447 LTIYSVPLIILF
+447 FAIFSVPLIILL
-459 VFSGSL
+459 VISGSL

-499 IRALL
+499 LRALL
-504 IGGIIFL
+504 IGGVIFL
-511 TLRFSRLIGRNFTF
+511 TLRFSKLIGRNFTF
-525 IIVFIIVFIDLFT
+525 LIVSLIVIVDLYS
-538 VNNRYIDKDLFID
+538 VNSRYIDKDLFID

-565 ILTDTLDYRVFNVSA
+565 ILLDTLDYRVFNLST
-580 GLSNASTSY
+580 GLSNASSSY
-589 YHNTLNGYHA
+589 YHNSLNGYHA
-599 AKLRRFQEYYDYLS
+599 AKLRRFQEYYDYLT

-626 KYIIGKDD
+626 KYLIGKDD
-634 ENKDQL
+634 QDQDQL
-640 YQNTSALGNAWAID
+640 YVNPDALGNAWAVD
-654 SILVFNNPDELL
+654 SLLVLNNPDELL
-666 NKLKEKDTDISQVA
+666 NKLKDTDISKIA
-680 LGLMNSLPKDIPL
+680 LGLKNSIPKDLPQTL
-693 SYDSSELIKIEKIKN
+693 ESKDLIKIEKVKN
-708 SSSHLTYNYESI
+708 SSSHLTYNYNAL

-731 YPAGWEVYVDGDK
+731 YPSGWDVFIDGEK
-744 SNFFDINYLLRGMVI
+744 SDFFDINYLLRGMLI
-759 PKGKHTVEFYFLP
+759 PEGKHEIDFFFSP
-772 KIVKTGINIR
+772 EIVKTGINIR

-794 FMLYKENKWV
+794 YMLYRENKWV